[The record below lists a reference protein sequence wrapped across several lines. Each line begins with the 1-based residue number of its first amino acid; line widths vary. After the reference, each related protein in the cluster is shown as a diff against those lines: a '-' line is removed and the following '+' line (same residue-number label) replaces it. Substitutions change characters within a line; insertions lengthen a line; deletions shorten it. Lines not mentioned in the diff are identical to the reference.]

1 MALYRNKYRIES
13 NRNQRHDYNGEFGA
27 KYFVTICT
35 QNMRHY
41 FGEIYKKSMHLSKI
55 GTYLDELIRSI
66 GQYYDYAQ
74 ILNYVIMP
82 NHIHFIIDIDWHK
95 SHLVDE
101 DKNPMN
107 NKTLGTVIRG
117 LKARVTRFANE
128 NNMLFKWERN
138 YNDAIIWKDDDLQ
151 NVIGYINDNVKN
163 WKE

>member
-1 MALYRNKYRIES
+1 MTLYKNKYRIES

-41 FGEIYKKSMHLSKI
+41 FGEIYNKSMHLSKI
-55 GTYLDELIRSI
+55 GIFLDELIQNI

-74 ILNYVIMP
+74 IPNYVIMP
-82 NHIHFIIDIDWHK
+82 HHVHFILKIDWHK
-95 SHLVDE
+95 SNLVDE
-101 DKNPMN
+101 DKNPMK
-107 NKTLGTVIRG
+107 NKTIGTVIRG

-128 NNMLFKWERN
+128 NGLLFQWERN
-138 YNDAIIWKDDDLQ
+138 YNDEIIWKNDDLQ